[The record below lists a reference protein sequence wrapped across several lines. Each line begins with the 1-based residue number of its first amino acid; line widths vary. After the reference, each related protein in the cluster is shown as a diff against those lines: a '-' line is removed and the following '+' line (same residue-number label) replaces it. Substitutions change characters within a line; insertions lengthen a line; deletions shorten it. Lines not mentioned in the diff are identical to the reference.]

1 VTGDWLTL
9 AMDRMQA
16 AQREVR
22 LTIPPGQHSV
32 FWNTLLERAR
42 LIPDRLSFH
51 VLLPATVEADEDL
64 STAINALI
72 DLETTRHVVS
82 VSVGRVFPFFLL
94 ITDRDGVMTTVGDAF
109 NGDDATIV
117 QTTDDPQYVSEL
129 ADSFDRRFADGTNEP
144 DLFALNEWLR
154 AFPHKKDARSALSML
169 HRGQAKLD
177 RAIQRSLKTLPRRQ
191 FWLIKPG
198 PGAWGMQDDDG
209 LSFDFWLKF
218 ASMHLGWPLLTR
230 TFLKRSTLKL
240 DDVKAALKKA
250 YSEVHDADR
259 VRATAHGFLHSMHER
274 DRVIAMDGWTSK
286 QDSPVRVYA
295 WGKIAGSADQ
305 TKAAW
310 PIARPVQWR
319 ELNLRIPVRIVRD
332 CTGLQSATH
341 PLHRLPA
348 DAFRTLVEATE
359 ARAAKVSAPQLSLTL
374 DLFANLEE
382 QQRLL

>member
-22 LTIPPGQHSV
+22 LTLPPGQHCV

-64 STAINALI
+64 STALNALI
-72 DLETTRHVVS
+72 ELESTRHVVS

-94 ITDRDGVMTTVGDAF
+94 VTDRDGVMTTVGDAF

-117 QTTDDPQYVSEL
+117 QTTDDSQYVAEL
-129 ADSFDRRFADGTNEP
+129 VDSFDRRFADGINEP
-144 DLFALNEWLR
+144 DLFALVEWLKS
-154 AFPHKKDARSALSML
+154 FPHKKDARSALSMM

-177 RAIQRSLKTLPRRQ
+177 RSIQRSLKNLPRRQ
-191 FWLIKPG
+191 FWLIKPS
-198 PGAWGMQDDDG
+198 PGAWGMEDDDG

-218 ASMHLGWPLLTR
+218 ASMHLGWPALAS
-230 TFLKRSTLKL
+230 TFKKRGTVKL
-240 DDVKAALKKA
+240 EEVKSALQKA
-250 YSEVHDADR
+250 YSEVHDAER
-259 VRATAHGFLHSMHER
+259 VRATAQSFLHSMRER
-274 DRVIAMDGWTSK
+274 DRIIAMDGWTSK
-286 QDSPVRVYA
+286 QDSVVNVFA
-295 WGKIAGSADQ
+295 WGKIAGAADK

-319 ELNLRIPVRIVRD
+319 ELNLKIPVRIVRD

-341 PLHRLPA
+341 PIHRLPA
-348 DAFRTLVEATE
+348 DAFRSLVEATE
-359 ARAAKVSAPQLSLTL
+359 ARASKVSAPQLSLTL
-374 DLFANLEE
+374 DLFANLED